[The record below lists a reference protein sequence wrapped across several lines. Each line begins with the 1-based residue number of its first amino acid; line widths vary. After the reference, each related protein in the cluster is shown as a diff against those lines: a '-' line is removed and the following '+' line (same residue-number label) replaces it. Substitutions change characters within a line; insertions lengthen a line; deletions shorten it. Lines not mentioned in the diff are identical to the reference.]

1 MKNSVFNNNMK
12 NNGKLDTVKNVGKGI
27 GEGLGV
33 IAIAG
38 LCFLGAVA
46 EAENENRREEYAR
59 ETLNQL
65 EVDFLNIKADV
76 RSISYSKYPW
86 GYYNGI
92 VSDLNDIE
100 IRYMKVKNVVL
111 RYGVT
116 AKSVSEINDRYGYN
130 YISNLE
136 SSIHRLSSRI

>member
-1 MKNSVFNNNMK
+1 MNNRKND
-12 NNGKLDTVKNVGKGI
+12 KLETAKNVGKGI

-38 LCFLGAVA
+38 LCFLGAVV
-46 EAENENRREEYAR
+46 EAENENREEYAR

-76 RSISYSKYPW
+76 RRISYSKYPW

-116 AKSVSEINDRYGYN
+116 AKSISEINDRYGYN

>member
-1 MKNSVFNNNMK
+1 MKNSVFNNNKK
-12 NNGKLDTVKNVGKGI
+12 NNGKLDTAKSVAKSF
-27 GEGLGV
+27 GEGLGYV
-33 IAIAG
+33 ALTG
-38 LCFLGAVA
+38 LVVLGAVA

-65 EVDFLNIKADV
+65 EVDFLNIKADI
-76 RSISYSKYPW
+76 RSIPYSKYPW

-116 AKSVSEINDRYGYN
+116 AKSISEINDRYGYN

>member
-1 MKNSVFNNNMK
+1 MKNSVFNNNRK
-12 NNGKLDTVKNVGKGI
+12 NNGKLETVKNVGKGI

-76 RSISYSKYPW
+76 RSISYSKY
-86 GYYNGI
+86 
-92 VSDLNDIE
+92 L
-100 IRYMKVKNVVL
+100 L
-111 RYGVT
+111 Q
-116 AKSVSEINDRYGYN
+116 
-130 YISNLE
+130 
-136 SSIHRLSSRI
+136 

>member
-1 MKNSVFNNNMK
+1 MKNSVFNNNKK
-12 NNGKLDTVKNVGKGI
+12 NNGKLDTAKSVAKSF
-27 GEGLGV
+27 GEGLGYV
-33 IAIAG
+33 ALTG
-38 LCFLGAVA
+38 LVVLGAVA

-65 EVDFLNIKADV
+65 EVDFLNIKADI
-76 RSISYSKYPW
+76 RSIPYSKYPW

-92 VSDLNDIE
+92 VSDFNDIE

-116 AKSVSEINDRYGYN
+116 AKSISEINDRYGYN